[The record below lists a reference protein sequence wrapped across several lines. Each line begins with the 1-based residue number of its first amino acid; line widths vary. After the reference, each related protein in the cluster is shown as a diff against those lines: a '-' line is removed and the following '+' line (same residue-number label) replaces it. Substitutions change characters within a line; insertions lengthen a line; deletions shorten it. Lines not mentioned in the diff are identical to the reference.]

1 MTLLY
6 ILQLF
11 YFEHVN
17 GEMNLEHVSKRRQPH
32 ICYWGKKEV
41 NQRMLKLHLIGSFD
55 SPKVII
61 FFFQCLTIY

>member
-17 GEMNLEHVSKRRQPH
+17 VETNLEHMSKRLQPRV
-32 ICYWGKKEV
+32 CYWGKKEV
-41 NQRMLKLHLIGSFD
+41 NQRMLKLQSIGSFD

-61 FFFQCLTIY
+61 DFF

>member
-17 GEMNLEHVSKRRQPH
+17 VETNLEHVSKRLQPR
-32 ICYWGKKEV
+32 ICYWGKEV
-41 NQRMLKLHLIGSFD
+41 NQRMLKLHSIGSFD
-55 SPKVII
+55 SLKVII
-61 FFFQCLTIY
+61 DFFLMFDYL